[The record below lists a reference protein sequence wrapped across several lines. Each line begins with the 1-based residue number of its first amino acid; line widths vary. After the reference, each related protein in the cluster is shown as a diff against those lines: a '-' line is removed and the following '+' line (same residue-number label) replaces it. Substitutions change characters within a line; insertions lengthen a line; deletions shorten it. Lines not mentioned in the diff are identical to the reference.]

1 MKTTTIIIG
10 VLTAAVVA
18 LSIIL
23 FRMLAEGK
31 EKDTSTK
38 ELLQSDSQNGN
49 AEKLLD
55 TVSES
60 SSAQLDEK
68 LRKLLCASML
78 IANDGEEISAQT
90 AAREIQAFEDQYAT
104 DNVKAFHM
112 GLSKL
117 DEMLAKA
124 KAYNNTQAGTQNP
137 IIGFRFYRAIATR
150 TMSDGLQINN
160 KFDLVI
166 YPTLSIDQDLT
177 SGPIYGHTR
186 PCPKLCTQ

>member
-18 LSIIL
+18 LSVIL
-23 FRMLAEGK
+23 VRTLAEGK
-31 EKDTSTK
+31 EEKPSTK
-38 ELLQSDSQNGN
+38 ELLQSDSRNS
-49 AEKLLD
+49 EKSID
-55 TVSES
+55 TIQEG

-68 LRKLLCASML
+68 LRKLLCETML

-90 AAREIQAFEDQYAT
+90 AAMEIQAFEDMYAT

-117 DEMLAKA
+117 DEMLTKA
-124 KAYNNTQAGTQNP
+124 KQYNTSQAGTQNP
-137 IIGFRFYRAIATR
+137 IIGFRFYRAISTR
-150 TMSDGLQINN
+150 ILGGGLQINN
-160 KFDLVI
+160 KFDMVI

-177 SGPIYGHTR
+177 TGPIYGHTR
-186 PCPKLCTQ
+186 PCPRLCTE